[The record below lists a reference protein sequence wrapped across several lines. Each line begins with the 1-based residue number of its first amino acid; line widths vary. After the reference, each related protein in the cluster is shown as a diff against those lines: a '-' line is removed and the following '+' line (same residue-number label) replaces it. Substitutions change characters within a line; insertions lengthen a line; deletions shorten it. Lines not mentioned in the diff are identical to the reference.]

1 MIRLLIIFGVALIC
15 SLLDYVL
22 SRDKEKS
29 LKEKKETRKE

>member
-22 SRDKEKS
+22 SLGDDKKIS
-29 LKEKKETRKE
+29 KGKERNK